1 LRCGGGVDGSHET
14 LDNSE
19 FLIQHL
25 SNWGKAV
32 GCARGIGDDV
42 LRSIVFKM
50 IDTIDICG
58 GAILSGSRED
68 NFLGTTSKMSRSL
81 LLGQE
86 STSRFTDNGSVVIA
100 PLNVGGV
107 LLCEEMNGVAINLN
121 GFVINLVWNKNQ
133 VINKCK
139 LKINENSN

>member
-1 LRCGGGVDGSHET
+1 VDGSHET
-14 LDNSE
+14 FDDSE
-19 FLIQHL
+19 FLIEHL
-25 SNWGKAV
+25 SNWCKAV

-42 LRSIVFKM
+42 LRSSVLIVVN
-50 IDTIDICG
+50 TVDICG

-68 NFLGTTSKMSRSL
+68 NFLGTTSKMGRSL

-86 STSRFTDNGSVVIA
+86 STSRFTDNGSVMIT

-121 GFVINLVWNKNQ
+121 GFVINLVWNTKED
-133 VINKCK
+133 INKCK
-139 LKINENSN
+139 LKITEINISY

>member
-58 GAILSGSRED
+58 GAILSGSRKD
-68 NFLGTTSKMSRSL
+68 NFLGTTSKMGRSL

-86 STSRFTDNGSVVIA
+86 STSRFADNGSVVIT

-107 LLCEEMNGVAINLN
+107 LLSEEMNGVAINLN
-121 GFVINLVWNKNQ
+121 GFVINLV
-133 VINKCK
+133 
-139 LKINENSN
+139 